1 MLDVG
6 SIELL
11 FPLCLSLPSPIEVL
25 HPSGQLGEEKD
36 RTESGSET
44 EGKISRVLL
53 LSMKSFHY
61 SDHLTFFGLGDPHPI
76 PSHSAAPAAATIN
89 NLLLLPLL
97 FPNTAANVT
106 LYGFAIIYIG
116 RILRERER
124 EREGRSRRN
133 WISPPQMRPPRSGR
147 FRPFRFRPPPRF
159 GTPRLGIKVIN
170 LTFLSLAGS
179 GAAGFFGPL
188 SDCIRRQSG
197 LISELPDREERK
209 INGDPPSHFEE
220 R

>member
-1 MLDVG
+1 MLEA
-6 SIELL
+6 SSCS
-11 FPLCLSLPSPIEVL
+11 FLSFSPSPIGVL
-25 HPSGQLGEEKD
+25 HPSGQIGEEKD

-89 NLLLLPLL
+89 NLLLLLPLL

-124 EREGRSRRN
+124 ENAKEEVDEIG
-133 WISPPQMRPPRSGR
+133 
-147 FRPFRFRPPPRF
+147 
-159 GTPRLGIKVIN
+159 
-170 LTFLSLAGS
+170 FLLH
-179 GAAGFFGPL
+179 
-188 SDCIRRQSG
+188 
-197 LISELPDREERK
+197 K
-209 INGDPPSHFEE
+209 
-220 R
+220 